1 MSRSSH
7 LTDQTT
13 VSFDDRGSR
22 QSPQKNDQLTQ
33 RCILAFQKTFITQL
47 RKIDPRSR
55 EFIETLDRMLGSREG
70 VDTAMSLEGV
80 NAVVLVNILDRVG
93 KLRIIGTL
101 FDQSNTGP

>member
-13 VSFDDRGSR
+13 VLFDDSVSR

-33 RCILAFQKTFITQL
+33 RCTLAFQKTFITQL

-80 NAVVLVNILDRVG
+80 NAVVLVNILDQVG